1 VRALT
6 AALLAA
12 AFARPAHADPY
23 KSLAR
28 DLLRDSGKLGAKTA
42 AVVPFAFA
50 DGRES
55 AGGAAV
61 AESLQTE
68 LVAQGGLNL
77 VERARLGKLL
87 DEAKLQASGLV
98 APETAI
104 KVGRMAGADL
114 LVTGTL
120 TDLGGGWVEVNARLV
135 RVEDGRVLRAA
146 KAKARKA
153 WSESAP
159 GPALS
164 TPAPPEPASMKAAVV
179 APASGDGARK
189 VAGRNIALRY
199 AEPGRRPS
207 VRVTDYTDPA
217 RPQWTEVPIRYLP
230 RENRYEEFSADFSLA
245 GRRYRLWTDLSSN
258 LHLAPRSLLGGV
270 WEKDRVVFPMQ
281 EVFEAWVS
289 DIEKRSQLLEET
301 PKSRIIAYYE
311 PLERTDLRVSLF
323 RVERSSGVEHL
334 DYEPIEVEVLPG
346 RGNEPSVGRLLEAD
360 GHYFR
365 FHYSAN
371 PREVA
376 AEEVR

>member
-1 VRALT
+1 
-6 AALLAA
+6 
-12 AFARPAHADPY
+12 
-23 KSLAR
+23 
-28 DLLRDSGKLGAKTA
+28 
-42 AVVPFAFA
+42 
-50 DGRES
+50 
-55 AGGAAV
+55 
-61 AESLQTE
+61 
-68 LVAQGGLNL
+68 
-77 VERARLGKLL
+77 
-87 DEAKLQASGLV
+87 
-98 APETAI
+98 
-104 KVGRMAGADL
+104 MAGADL

-346 RGNEPSVGRLLEAD
+346 RGRRGGPPHPPARPGGPPGGGERHRRQEGREPHLEQLPRPHHASQGPGGGQGGDRPLRGRHRGGAQHHRHH
-360 GHYFR
+360 GHPP
-365 FHYSAN
+365 A
-371 PREVA
+371 PRGA
-376 AEEVR
+376 PGPI